1 MKQVSIDKI
10 RNIGI
15 MAHIDAGKTTT
26 TERIL
31 YYTGKNYKIG
41 EVHEGTATM
50 DWMVQEQE
58 RGITIT
64 SAATTCAWQKHKIN
78 IIDTPGHVDFTIEV
92 ERALRVLD
100 GAVGVF
106 CAVGG
111 VEPQSETVWGQA
123 DRYNVP
129 RIAFVNKMDRVG
141 ADFHNVVSELKERLG
156 KNATPAQLPIGA
168 EDEFK
173 GIIDLVEMKK
183 IIWLEEDLGAKF
195 EVSELN
201 EEEREEA
208 EMYREELIGSIAD
221 FHEELG
227 NTYLEGEEVTPDLL
241 KKAIR
246 HSVIHEK
253 FVPVFC
259 GTAFKNKGVQPLLD
273 AVVEY
278 LPSPEDIGEVK
289 GFDVKDREKVIA
301 RMPNND
307 EPFSG
312 IAFKIAT
319 DPFVGTLTYFRIY
332 SGELKA
338 GSQLFNPLENKKERV
353 GKILQMHANKRDELQ
368 AATAGDIIAITGLK
382 YTSTGQTL
390 CVTQK
395 PIIFDLMNFP
405 ETVISIAIEPKTA
418 ADEDKLQ
425 KVLDQLLMEDPSF
438 KYMNNKETGQ
448 LLIYG
453 MGELHLEIIADRLER
468 EFKVGVNIGKPQVSY
483 RESIKNVAT
492 ASNEYSREVGG
503 KLQYGQATIEVTPIT
518 NEDVVFEN
526 TVKNREVPKEIYAA
540 IERGIKDAVPGG
552 AMAGYPF
559 IGIKATL
566 KDLKYDEENAA
577 EVAYTIAASMAFKE
591 ACQKAGMI
599 LMEPIMDL
607 EVITPVDYSGDVI
620 SDINAKRGKIQGM
633 NPKNDKEVVKA
644 TVPLAEM
651 FGYSTALRSKTQGRA
666 NFTMTFLKYERMEH
680 ALAKSILEKRG
691 IYID

>member
-1 MKQVSIDKI
+1 LL
-10 RNIGI
+10 NIF
-15 MAHIDAGKTTT
+15 
-26 TERIL
+26 R
-31 YYTGKNYKIG
+31 
-41 EVHEGTATM
+41 
-50 DWMVQEQE
+50 
-58 RGITIT
+58 
-64 SAATTCAWQKHKIN
+64 S
-78 IIDTPGHVDFTIEV
+78 
-92 ERALRVLD
+92 
-100 GAVGVF
+100 
-106 CAVGG
+106 
-111 VEPQSETVWGQA
+111 
-123 DRYNVP
+123 
-129 RIAFVNKMDRVG
+129 
-141 ADFHNVVSELKERLG
+141 
-156 KNATPAQLPIGA
+156 
-168 EDEFK
+168 
-173 GIIDLVEMKK
+173 
-183 IIWLEEDLGAKF
+183 
-195 EVSELN
+195 
-201 EEEREEA
+201 
-208 EMYREELIGSIAD
+208 
-221 FHEELG
+221 
-227 NTYLEGEEVTPDLL
+227 
-241 KKAIR
+241 
-246 HSVIHEK
+246 
-253 FVPVFC
+253 
-259 GTAFKNKGVQPLLD
+259 PL
-273 AVVEY
+273 
-278 LPSPEDIGEVK
+278 DIGEVK

>member
-1 MKQVSIDKI
+1 
-10 RNIGI
+10 
-15 MAHIDAGKTTT
+15 
-26 TERIL
+26 
-31 YYTGKNYKIG
+31 
-41 EVHEGTATM
+41 
-50 DWMVQEQE
+50 
-58 RGITIT
+58 
-64 SAATTCAWQKHKIN
+64 
-78 IIDTPGHVDFTIEV
+78 
-92 ERALRVLD
+92 
-100 GAVGVF
+100 
-106 CAVGG
+106 
-111 VEPQSETVWGQA
+111 
-123 DRYNVP
+123 
-129 RIAFVNKMDRVG
+129 
-141 ADFHNVVSELKERLG
+141 
-156 KNATPAQLPIGA
+156 
-168 EDEFK
+168 
-173 GIIDLVEMKK
+173 
-183 IIWLEEDLGAKF
+183 
-195 EVSELN
+195 
-201 EEEREEA
+201 
-208 EMYREELIGSIAD
+208 
-221 FHEELG
+221 
-227 NTYLEGEEVTPDLL
+227 
-241 KKAIR
+241 
-246 HSVIHEK
+246 
-253 FVPVFC
+253 
-259 GTAFKNKGVQPLLD
+259 
-273 AVVEY
+273 
-278 LPSPEDIGEVK
+278 
-289 GFDVKDREKVIA
+289 
-301 RMPNND
+301 MPNND

-453 MGELHLEIIADRLER
+453 MGELHLDIIADRLER